1 MRHGTGSLPPH
12 SPRRSASVQRRPFD
26 AFAAIALTL
35 CATSVA
41 AQETHLLIVAGLGGE
56 PAYTESFQS
65 WSSSLHSA
73 AEKRLGIPRA
83 NITYLTESPEKD
95 PTRAGGRATREELA
109 KAFARIADRSRP
121 GDTVAI
127 ILFGHGSG
135 FGEEARFNLPGPD
148 ATAQDFATWLV
159 PFAQKRVVFVNT
171 GSASG
176 DFQKVLAGKNR
187 VILTSTKS
195 SQERNEAIFGRYFS
209 EALSGEAA
217 DTDKNGRVSILE
229 AFESARAQVATE
241 YQKERRLL
249 TEHAVLDDGASGVLA
264 RSTFLGGRGS
274 EVGERASESSDPVLQ
289 ALEQER
295 RAIEDKIEVLKATK
309 SELPEGR
316 YDQELE
322 RLLLDLAMKSEEIR
336 RKQGAGKP

>member
-1 MRHGTGSLPPH
+1 M
-12 SPRRSASVQRRPFD
+12 VD
-26 AFAAIALTL
+26 AFAAIALTV

-56 PAYTESFQS
+56 PAYAESFQS

-95 PTRAGGRATREELA
+95 PTRADGRATKEELA
-109 KAFARIADRSRP
+109 RTFAKIASRGRP

-135 FGEEARFNLPGPD
+135 FGQEARFNLPGPD

-159 PFAQKRVVFVNT
+159 PFAQRRVVFVNT
-171 GSASG
+171 ASASG
-176 DFQKVLAGKNR
+176 DFQKVLAGRNR

-209 EALSGEAA
+209 EALSGETA
-217 DTDKNGRVSILE
+217 DTDKNGQVSILE
-229 AFESARAQVATE
+229 AFQSAKAQVATE
-241 YQKERRLL
+241 YQRERRLL
-249 TEHAVLDDGASGVLA
+249 TEHAVLDDGESGGLA
-264 RSTFLGGRGS
+264 RSTFLGGQAAG
-274 EVGERASESSDPVLQ
+274 VAERASDSADPVLR

-295 RAIEDKIEVLKATK
+295 RAIEDRIEALKATK
-309 SELPEGR
+309 AALPEGR

-322 RLLLDLAMKSEEIR
+322 RLLLDLAMKNEEIR
-336 RKQGAGKP
+336 GKRGPGKP